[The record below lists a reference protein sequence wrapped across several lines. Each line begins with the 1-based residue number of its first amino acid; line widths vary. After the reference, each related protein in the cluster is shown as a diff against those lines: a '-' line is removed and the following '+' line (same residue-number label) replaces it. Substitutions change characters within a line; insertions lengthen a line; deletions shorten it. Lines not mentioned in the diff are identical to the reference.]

1 MAKKPNLD
9 TISRAFVAEINTLL
23 NATVCDNVV
32 LQASDWNGVYLVSLN
47 PRNPAERRGF
57 KVGATGKT
65 NLYLLVTFQLSLDV
79 SEQYLMVRSSVFALA
94 RDPEMTDELFHID
107 YERDKQHGYSD
118 AHLQVIGRSDAWDE
132 LLTETMTGNKPKSLG
147 KLHLP
152 TGGARYRPTLEDLVE
167 FLVYEGFCA
176 PNDLDKFE
184 SIVAE
189 SRAEFEKKQLRA
201 AIRRDL
207 ETAKQAVKDFS

>member
-1 MAKKPNLD
+1 MAKSPSLD
-9 TISRAFVAEINTLL
+9 ALSRAFVAEINSLL
-23 NATVCDNVV
+23 NTTVCDNVV
-32 LQASDWNGVYLVSLN
+32 LQTSDWRGTYFVSLN

-57 KVGATGKT
+57 KVGSDSKT
-65 NLYLLVTFQLSLDV
+65 NLYLLVTFQLSLDD
-79 SEQYLMVRSSVFALA
+79 SDQYLMVRSSVFALA

-107 YERDKQHGYSD
+107 YERDKQDGYSD
-118 AHLQVIGRSDAWDE
+118 AHLQVIGRSDAWDA
-132 LLTETMTGNKPKSLG
+132 LLTETKTGKKPKSLG

-152 TGGARYRPTLEDLVE
+152 TGGTRYRPTLEDLLE
-167 FLVYEGFCA
+167 FLVYEEFCA
-176 PNDLDKFE
+176 PHDDEKFE

-189 SRAEFEKKQLRA
+189 SRAEFARKQLRA